1 MIYSVWVK
9 IAQGTLLALNELF
22 LVAIVSQRLRFKL
35 FLFTGLIPSALLIL
49 CQVAM
54 LNVAAAKDT
63 GNEKSR
69 SKTAAKTIAAL
80 RLLQESS
87 VDGKFEVIASA
98 QGVRL
103 KSFKGGYELFSA
115 APDWQVYAVRADAK
129 EVAHLSL
136 AQWKKFFMPSFR
148 MAGGTANFKT
158 PLKTIVV
165 PDSQGT
171 KYQYQFPGS
180 GVTSSGWSG
189 WTEKSDVLRYD
200 LNTRD
205 YFPDTPVAAIVERYM
220 NLPVLKGLPI
230 SLMSTIRVGKRE
242 EQAWIIRTISTRPET
257 IADSNYFRPPPK
269 LKDAGPINS
278 QYISRGVRGLA
289 DDMSE
294 MLDVREK

>member
-1 MIYSVWVK
+1 M
-9 IAQGTLLALNELF
+9 AQGKLLALRELSLVVILSPWLRYKTF
-22 LVAIVSQRLRFKL
+22 LYV
-35 FLFTGLIPSALLIL
+35 GLLLSALLLL
-49 CQVAM
+49 CQIAM
-54 LNVAAAKDT
+54 LNAVDAKDT
-63 GNEKSR
+63 GNEKSHP
-69 SKTAAKTIAAL
+69 KPAAKNIAAL

-98 QGVRL
+98 KGVRL

-136 AQWKKFFMPSFR
+136 AQWKKFYMPSFR

-171 KYQYQFPGS
+171 KYQYQFPGP

-220 NLPVLKGLPI
+220 NLPVLKGLPV

-242 EQAWIIRTISTRPET
+242 EQAWIIRTISSRLET
-257 IADSNYFRPPPK
+257 IADSSYFRPPTK

-278 QYISRGVRGLA
+278 QYISRGVSGLA

>member
-1 MIYSVWVK
+1 M
-9 IAQGTLLALNELF
+9 
-22 LVAIVSQRLRFKL
+22 SQWLRFKL
-35 FLFTGLIPSALLIL
+35 FLLTGLIPSALLIL
-49 CQVAM
+49 CQVVK
-54 LNVAAAKDT
+54 LNEAVAKDT
-63 GNEKSR
+63 GNEQSR
-69 SKTAAKTIAAL
+69 PRTTAKTEAKTSAAL

-87 VDGKFEVIASA
+87 VDGKFEVVASA

-136 AQWKKFFMPSFR
+136 AQWKKFYMPSFR

-171 KYQYQFPGS
+171 KYQYQFPGA

-220 NLPVLKGLPI
+220 NLPVLKGMPI

>member
-1 MIYSVWVK
+1 M
-9 IAQGTLLALNELF
+9 AQGKLLALRELSLVVVLSHWLRSKSF
-22 LVAIVSQRLRFKL
+22 LCA
-35 FLFTGLIPSALLIL
+35 GLIPSVLFLL
-49 CQVAM
+49 CQFAM
-54 LNVAAAKDT
+54 LNGAAARGID
-63 GNEKSR
+63 NEKSR
-69 SKTAAKTIAAL
+69 PKTAAKSIPAI

-242 EQAWIIRTISTRPET
+242 EQAWIIRTISSRLET
-257 IADSNYFRPPPK
+257 IAESRYFRPPTK

-278 QYISRGVRGLA
+278 QYISRGVSGLA

>member
-1 MIYSVWVK
+1 MV
-9 IAQGTLLALNELF
+9 NEA
-22 LVAIVSQRLRFKL
+22 V
-35 FLFTGLIPSALLIL
+35 
-49 CQVAM
+49 
-54 LNVAAAKDT
+54 AKDT
-63 GNEKSR
+63 GREKSR
-69 SKTAAKTIAAL
+69 SKATTKSIAAV

-115 APDWQVYAVRADAK
+115 APDWQVFAVRADAK

-171 KYQYQFPGS
+171 KYQYQFPGP
-180 GVTSSGWSG
+180 GITSSGWSG

-200 LNTRD
+200 LKTRD

-230 SLMSTIRVGKRE
+230 SLMSTVRVGKRE
-242 EQAWIIRTISTRPET
+242 EQAWIIRTISIRFET
-257 IADSNYFRPPPK
+257 IADSSYFRPPTK

>member
-1 MIYSVWVK
+1 MK
-9 IAQGTLLALNELF
+9 IAQGKLLALSELS
-22 LVAIVSQRLRFKL
+22 LVAVL
-35 FLFTGLIPSALLIL
+35 FQWRRIKPFLCTGLIPSALLL
-49 CQVAM
+49 HCQFAM
-54 LNVAAAKDT
+54 LNAAVAKDT
-63 GNEKSR
+63 GHEKSR
-69 SKTAAKTIAAL
+69 PKTAAKNIAAV

-136 AQWKKFFMPSFR
+136 AQWKKFYMPSFR

-171 KYQYQFPGS
+171 KYQYQFPGP

-189 WTEKSDVLRYD
+189 WTEL
-200 LNTRD
+200 
-205 YFPDTPVAAIVERYM
+205 
-220 NLPVLKGLPI
+220 
-230 SLMSTIRVGKRE
+230 
-242 EQAWIIRTISTRPET
+242 Q
-257 IADSNYFRPPPK
+257 
-269 LKDAGPINS
+269 
-278 QYISRGVRGLA
+278 
-289 DDMSE
+289 
-294 MLDVREK
+294 